1 MRLVASTLVD
11 AAHADAFRAL
21 FENEHIVMLL
31 VDPSDG
37 AIVDANPA
45 AVRFYGWSRPTLR
58 TMCISDMVVRSDAEA
73 RADVARASTREQP
86 VVDVQHRLAD
96 GSIRAVRV
104 ASGPVERDG
113 RPLHY
118 TLVEDVSDLV
128 RTQALL
134 RLRDH
139 ALHVADSALVLT
151 DLDGRILWCNPA
163 FTRLT
168 GFGPDE
174 AMGSRPGDLVGSGVQ
189 DDAFYGAMWD
199 TITAGRTW
207 RGELVNRRKDG
218 GLYDEEMTITPVRGE
233 DGEVRNYVAVKHDV
247 SERKRREA
255 DLARWRQVFDA
266 MSVGVALSD
275 ASGTRLAMANPAY
288 ARLHG
293 TSPDELVGRTILE
306 LFEEAD
312 RAVVATRLAEAE
324 REGSTAYEVRRRR
337 PDGTTVETATTVTRV
352 APDSSLDAK
361 FIATV
366 QDIGRVR
373 ETEARLRSEQ
383 VRNRLAMEA
392 ASFGTWTLDLAEGRF
407 DVSDA
412 WKRHFGYQ
420 PDELADDVSA
430 DGVGRLLHPD
440 DGERALRE
448 LSSFLSD
455 PVGAYHNEFR
465 MVTREGEV
473 RRVLSRATPEHG
485 EDGRAV
491 AVHGI
496 DVDVTELRDLS
507 DQVDRLTFF
516 DPLTGLPNRSGALRA
531 LARMLSGRP
540 AKSPL
545 ALAVLGLDGFRAI
558 NESLGHATGD
568 EVLRAFASRLASR
581 AGGWTV
587 LGRYGGDHFVAAS
600 SAWRASDDLDAEV
613 RAMQQELAAPFEA
626 HGHSLQLS
634 CCAGVAIGPPD
645 GRTATELL
653 THAESAM
660 YTAKEIGPG
669 TVRYY
674 ARKLDHLAA
683 ERLALRAALATA
695 LAEERITVAFQPQQ
709 RLRRPGVFGVEALAR
724 WTHPEWG
731 PVAPDRFVV
740 EAERSGQIGALGRA
754 VRRQALSHLAAWR
767 DRGPICAHVAINVS
781 ARELDDPEWAG
792 EVLSD
797 VAEAGLE
804 PSALEIEIT
813 ETTAMTAR
821 DEILASLERLRRA
834 GVRVAIDDFGTG
846 YASLG
851 QLQRLP
857 ADLLKI
863 DRTFVDKLT
872 GDAHEA
878 DRELVRAMVRL
889 AEAFG
894 LQTLAEGVET
904 EDQRAFLEGVGCHA
918 VQGWLI
924 ARPMDAGAMEAY
936 LREHCPE
943 TEG

>member
-1 MRLVASTLVD
+1 MRLVASWLVD
-11 AAHADAFRAL
+11 LDHSQAFRAL
-21 FENEHIVMLL
+21 FENEHLVLLL

-37 AIVDANPA
+37 GIVDANPA
-45 AVRFYGWSRPTLR
+45 AERFYGWPRATMR
-58 TMCISDMVVRSDAEA
+58 TKRLPDLTARSDGDPLAGAAHATPGE
-73 RADVARASTREQP
+73 RPVMDVR
-86 VVDVQHRLAD
+86 HRLAD
-96 GSIRAVRV
+96 GSVRTVRV
-104 ASGPVERDG
+104 TSGPVELDG
-113 RPLHY
+113 RHLRFA
-118 TLVEDVSDLV
+118 LVEDVTDRV
-128 RTQALL
+128 RTQELL

-139 ALHVADSALVLT
+139 ALDVADSALVLT
-151 DLDGRILWCNPA
+151 DLGGRILWCNPA

-174 AMGSRPGDLVGSGVQ
+174 AMGSRPGDLVRSGLQ
-189 DDAFYGAMWD
+189 DDAFYAELWD

-218 GLYDEEMTITPVRGE
+218 SLYHEEMTITPVRGE
-233 DGEVRNYVAVKHDV
+233 HGEVRNYVAVKHDV
-247 SERKRREA
+247 TDRKRREA
-255 DLARWRQVFDA
+255 DLARWRQIFDA

-275 ASGTRLAMANPAY
+275 ADGARLALANPAY

-293 TSPDELVGRTILE
+293 TSPDALVGRPILE
-306 LFEEAD
+306 LFDATDRGLVAD
-312 RAVVATRLAEAE
+312 RLAEAE
-324 REGSTAYEVRRRR
+324 RAGSTTYEVRRRR

-352 APDSSLDAK
+352 DPDSPLDAR

-373 ETEARLRSEQ
+373 ETEARLRTEQ

-392 ASFGTWTLDLAEGRF
+392 ASFGTWTLDLTSGAF

-412 WKRHFGYQ
+412 WKRHFGYR
-420 PDELADDVSA
+420 PDELADDVSV
-430 DGVGRLLHPD
+430 DGFGRLLHPD
-440 DGERALRE
+440 DSERALRE
-448 LSSFLSD
+448 LSSFLNG
-455 PVGAYHNEFR
+455 PRGAYHNEFR
-465 MVTREGEV
+465 MVTRGGEV
-473 RRVLSRATPEHG
+473 RRVLSRATVEHG

-491 AVHGI
+491 AVHGV
-496 DVDVTELRDLS
+496 DVDVTELRELS
-507 DQVDRLTFF
+507 EQVDRLTFF
-516 DPLTGLPNRSGALRA
+516 DPLTGLPNRNGALRA
-531 LARMLSGRP
+531 LERMLSGR
-540 AKSPL
+540 ATTSPL

-558 NESLGHATGD
+558 NESLGQAAGD
-568 EVLRAFASRLASR
+568 EVLRTFASRLGSR
-581 AGGWTV
+581 SGGWTL
-587 LGRYGGDHFVAAS
+587 LGRYGGDHFVVAS
-600 SAWRASDDLDAEV
+600 SAWRASEDLDADV
-613 RAMQQELAAPFEA
+613 RAMQLELAAPFETN
-626 HGHSLQLS
+626 GLSLQLS
-634 CCAGVAIGPPD
+634 CCLGVAIGPHD

-660 YTAKEIGPG
+660 YAAKEIGPG

-674 ARKLDHLAA
+674 AHQLDHLAA

-695 LAEERITVAFQPQQ
+695 LAEERITVAFQPQAS
-709 RLRRPGVFGVEALAR
+709 LRRPGVFGVEALAR

-740 EAERSGQIGALGRA
+740 EAERSGQIRALGRA

-767 DRGPICAHVAINVS
+767 ERGPICAHVAINVS
-781 ARELDDPEWAG
+781 ARELDDPEWPG
-792 EVLSD
+792 EVLAD
-797 VAEAGLE
+797 VEAAGLE

-821 DEILASLERLRRA
+821 PEILASLEGLREA

-863 DRTFVDKLT
+863 DRTFVDTLT
-872 GDAHEA
+872 GDANER

-889 AEAFG
+889 ADAFA
-894 LQTLAEGVET
+894 LETLAEGVET

-924 ARPMDAGAMEAY
+924 ARPMGAEAMEAY
-936 LREHCPE
+936 LREHCCQD
-943 TEG
+943 GS